1 MIKRFFTLAML
12 AGAITMADAQVA
24 KLGFEA
30 SEANNQYSTA
40 EALTP
45 GLSKFGDW
53 VNPKAE
59 DMWNEENTSDVRSG
73 EFCLLASNGDAGGDY
88 FSWDRGFKIGN
99 LSIDPHTSYRVSF
112 WMKAPEGAKLTSQLG
127 VGVENMDCSF
137 TSPGC
142 NDYSFNETNNFIFND
157 EWTHYSYVAYFTD
170 MATQNQVLEAGGSHN
185 RSWIGNST
193 FPEALGGDGTT
204 TYLEHYKDQE
214 TGAYSFPN
222 KFFAI
227 FCMYSPDAEYLIDD
241 IVIEKN
247 VAFNN
252 IYFCNDVIRLDFGY
266 PTSIAA
272 LAKASEDGF
281 AHFDPSCITVMK
293 GGVQV
298 PVEYLE
304 GHGDGYLYAFLPEGS
319 ELDAEDE
326 ITVSLNTPDEIVYN
340 NEKRPADYVSGDAD
354 MPAVDVVNEP
364 AYYNEKVGEVF
375 SSAWTAPEFVSSVPE
390 NNSFEL
396 DAATLKEVTFKYN
409 KAIDLTYASATLKS
423 NGMEIANLSDVMSVK
438 EDDNTVLVISLANV
452 SLQDGEYE
460 IVVSDIANEVG
471 MPCETTQSLAFAVGE
486 DTDESESVTVYSTD
500 ETFANTQ
507 SDTFPKGW
515 LSNDNGTIHEYGV
528 YEDGTIYNYSWS
540 PRNPLNA
547 GGGCRAFTGYSGD
560 INGGAIYWRNF
571 NAPAT
576 SGTLTFGE
584 QVNDFVLSDGSIDPA
599 MDPEIALPLS
609 PNKYQITI
617 RMCAWKNLN
626 GNTEEFSNDPNVI
639 PTYSFT
645 LEDLNGKVFA
655 EFNNIPAK
663 PNVNGATGRAV
674 NNITKSQADFTVS
687 KEGYY
692 VLKFSAQSGAELL
705 LGGVDII
712 TMPSKAAYYKQLLR
726 AALAPA
732 EEALAN
738 AEDAKYN
745 GDTKT
750 ALAAEIEKA
759 KTTKFHQ
766 PSEIAAEI
774 AALKELC
781 ATLSQRISN
790 IDGFAAAI
798 QSASD
803 ALSTLEGTNYETTP
817 EYIDG
822 KALYDQYK
830 DVNPTDLSDETLNTV
845 VPQLTGIA
853 DQLGK
858 AQSYADILAYRGK
871 TVATDLALSLGI
883 NDESLNVLAGAVT
896 DDTETINKLNAL
908 STAKLYELIAANN
921 NALPESLCEEIEYS
935 DPETVCGQPEWVVY
949 DEAADKFSTAVKGIN
964 VTAFVNNPHLYRV
977 NGDNGVPGWTI
988 TPGSE
993 GANTNIGFDSN
1004 PDASNRVVDPR
1015 INIYGDANYDMS
1027 QVIENLPA
1035 GIYTLVV
1042 ATRTPRVDKT
1052 GEASETYPEDQKKI
1066 HYYNAQNEEGVWD
1079 KYIYANNGTEEVV
1092 APYIGA
1098 GGLTNTFATE
1108 IKAVD
1113 GKLTIGAHEAY
1124 VSGKAIKHEDGTP
1137 QSFWTGTTYLDDVRL
1152 YLIGTDPE
1160 FNYAEAATG
1169 IQNIENEKASTFG
1182 VKYNVA
1188 GQAVGADFKG
1198 VVIMNGKKYLA
1209 K

>member
-157 EWTHYSYVAYFTD
+157 EWTHYSYVTYFTD
-170 MATQNQVLEAGGSHN
+170 MATQNQVLEAGGSHQ
-185 RSWIGNST
+185 RSWIGNSV

-204 TYLEHYKDQE
+204 TYLEYYKDQE

-272 LAKASEDGF
+272 LANASEDGF
-281 AHFDPSCITVMK
+281 AHFDPSLITVMK

-340 NEKRPADYVSGDAD
+340 TEKRPADFVSGDAN

-396 DAATLKEVTFKYN
+396 DAATLKEATFKYN

-423 NGMEIANLSDVMSVK
+423 NGMEIANLSDAMSVK

-460 IVVSDIANEVG
+460 IIVSDIANEVG
-471 MPCETTQSLAFAVGE
+471 MPCESTQSLAFAVGE
-486 DTDESESVTVYSTD
+486 DSDESESVTVYSTN
-500 ETFANTQ
+500 ETFAATSNG
-507 SDTFPKGW
+507 TFPKGW
-515 LSNDNGTIHEYGV
+515 LSNDNGTIHEYV
-528 YEDGTIYNYSWS
+528 VMDDGSIGNYNWGG
-540 PRNPLNA
+540 NLG
-547 GGGCRAFTGYSGD
+547 GGGCRAMTGYSGD
-560 INGGAIYWRNF
+560 LNGAAIYWRSM
-571 NAPAT
+571 NAPNQL
-576 SGTLTFGE
+576 GTLTYGE
-584 QVNDFVLSDGSIDPA
+584 QVNDFILADGTIDPA
-599 MDPEIALPLS
+599 MDPEIALSLS

-617 RMCAWKNLN
+617 RMCAWKNFN
-626 GNTEEFSNDPNVI
+626 NNTDEVTNDPNVI

-645 LEDLNGKVFA
+645 LEDLKGNVYAK
-655 EFNNIPAK
+655 FNNIPAK
-663 PNVNGATGRAV
+663 PNVNGAQDRAV
-674 NNITKSQADFTVS
+674 NNVTKSQADFNVS
-687 KEGYY
+687 EDGYY
-692 VLKFSAQSGAELL
+692 VLKFSTTQPNAELL

-712 TMPSKAAYYKQLLR
+712 TMPSKAAYYKQQLR

-830 DVNPTDLSDETLNTV
+830 DVNPTDLSDETLNEV
-845 VPQLTGIA
+845 VPQLTNMASVLANAKTVA
-853 DQLGK
+853 DV
-858 AQSYADILAYRGK
+858 LAYRS
-871 TVATDLALSLGI
+871 TLAAELATLVGVEDARVDKLVDAIDDDADLI
-883 NDESLNVLAGAVT
+883 DEV
-896 DDTETINKLNAL
+896 NAL
-908 STAKLYELIAANN
+908 SKSKIYSLIGANGN
-921 NALPESLCEEIEYS
+921 KIPASLCTEVKHPENTLYS
-935 DPETVCGQPEWVVY
+935 ENYY
-949 DEAADKFSTAVKGIN
+949 DEAT
-964 VTAFVNNPHLYRV
+964 
-977 NGDNGVPGWTI
+977 GDYMV
-988 TPGSE
+988 
-993 GANTNIGFDSN
+993 GANGIELTSFIVNPKFYTVQTNTAQ
-1004 PDASNRVVDPR
+1004 ASNDTWNGWSVENINGAVHAQDNRAASAAERAVDTHPNSFESYYDVRQVVK
-1015 INIYGDANYDMS
+1015 
-1027 QVIENLPA
+1027 NLPV
-1035 GIYTLVV
+1035 GLYTIVFN
-1042 ATRTPRVDKT
+1042 TRTAARADDPSLPR
-1052 GEASETYPEDQKKI
+1052 
-1066 HYYNAQNEEGVWD
+1066 NAQNEEGVWD
-1079 KYIYANNGTEEVV
+1079 MYIFANDNVAPFEAGGDWLGYATFVKEIAVGADGELTIGVHEEVLSGQGD
-1092 APYIGA
+1092 AAEGA
-1098 GGLTNTFATE
+1098 KWNTNTF
-1108 IKAVD
+1108 
-1113 GKLTIGAHEAY
+1113 
-1124 VSGKAIKHEDGTP
+1124 
-1137 QSFWTGTTYLDDVRL
+1137 FDDARIFMV
-1152 YLIGTDPE
+1152 GTDPE